1 MKKILLFS
9 LILITISK
17 FSYAHYFSE
26 SYSNW
31 IISDN
36 KVSATFTILKLEA
49 TRVLQIDKFQE
60 IGQEK
65 QLSEGEVFLEYFK
78 PRISA
83 LESSKE
89 CLLDNEPSLINGKD
103 EYHTIEL
110 SYLCASTNSIK
121 IINNVLFDIAQ
132 SHVHLSRISIND
144 QILEKALFYNDQT
157 IFIND
162 LKTKKEKSFVDS
174 LTNFISTGMNH
185 ILTGFDHLIFLMG
198 LIILVNN
205 FKHLLIVITGFTL
218 GHSITLALV
227 ALNIV
232 VPNTLMIEA
241 LIGFT
246 ILFIAAEYMMKE
258 EKNFIPIIAILLSIL
273 TFAAISSLFLQISM
287 TLISFMALILITIGY
302 FGILRNLE
310 NKGSFR
316 AIITSLFG
324 VIHGF
329 GFGTFLF
336 NSEFDQTNIISA
348 LFGFNLG
355 VEIGQIIFLMIFIL
369 LNLSL
374 IKLLKSKNHQYL
386 MQTLMIIVSSLGFYW
401 FIQRLYF

>member
-1 MKKILLFS
+1 
-9 LILITISK
+9 
-17 FSYAHYFSE
+17 
-26 SYSNW
+26 
-31 IISDN
+31 
-36 KVSATFTILKLEA
+36 
-49 TRVLQIDKFQE
+49 
-60 IGQEK
+60 
-65 QLSEGEVFLEYFK
+65 
-78 PRISA
+78 
-83 LESSKE
+83 
-89 CLLDNEPSLINGKD
+89 
-103 EYHTIEL
+103 
-110 SYLCASTNSIK
+110 
-121 IINNVLFDIAQ
+121 
-132 SHVHLSRISIND
+132 
-144 QILEKALFYNDQT
+144 
-157 IFIND
+157 
-162 LKTKKEKSFVDS
+162 
-174 LTNFISTGMNH
+174 MNH

-218 GHSITLALV
+218 GHSVTLALV

-316 AIITSLFG
+316 VIITSLFG

>member
-1 MKKILLFS
+1 
-9 LILITISK
+9 
-17 FSYAHYFSE
+17 
-26 SYSNW
+26 
-31 IISDN
+31 
-36 KVSATFTILKLEA
+36 
-49 TRVLQIDKFQE
+49 
-60 IGQEK
+60 
-65 QLSEGEVFLEYFK
+65 
-78 PRISA
+78 
-83 LESSKE
+83 
-89 CLLDNEPSLINGKD
+89 
-103 EYHTIEL
+103 
-110 SYLCASTNSIK
+110 
-121 IINNVLFDIAQ
+121 
-132 SHVHLSRISIND
+132 
-144 QILEKALFYNDQT
+144 
-157 IFIND
+157 
-162 LKTKKEKSFVDS
+162 
-174 LTNFISTGMNH
+174 MNH

-218 GHSITLALV
+218 GHSVTLALV

-316 AIITSLFG
+316 VIITILFG

>member
-31 IISDN
+31 VISDN
-36 KVSATFTILKLEA
+36 KVSVTFTILKLEA
-49 TRVLQIDKFQE
+49 TRVLQIDRFQE

-78 PRISA
+78 PRISV

-89 CLLDNEPSLINGKD
+89 CPLDKVPSLINGKD

-110 SYLCASTNSIK
+110 SYLCDSSNSIK

-162 LKTKKEKSFVDS
+162 LKTKKEKSFTDS
-174 LTNFISTGMNH
+174 LTSFISTGMNH

-198 LIILVNN
+198 LIILVNS

-246 ILFIAAEYMMKE
+246 ILFISAEYMMKD
-258 EKNFIPIIAILLSIL
+258 EKNFIPIITILLSIL
-273 TFAAISSLFLQISM
+273 TFTAVSSLFLQISI
-287 TLISFMALILITIGY
+287 TLISFIALILITIGY
-302 FGILRNLE
+302 FGILKNLK

-316 AIITSLFG
+316 IIITSLFG

-336 NSEFDQTNIISA
+336 NSEFDETNVISA

-355 VEIGQIIFLMIFIL
+355 VEIGQIIFLMVFIL

-374 IKLLKSKNHQYL
+374 AKLLKSKNHQHL

>member
-78 PRISA
+78 PRISV

-316 AIITSLFG
+316 VIITSLFG

>member
-1 MKKILLFS
+1 
-9 LILITISK
+9 
-17 FSYAHYFSE
+17 
-26 SYSNW
+26 
-31 IISDN
+31 
-36 KVSATFTILKLEA
+36 
-49 TRVLQIDKFQE
+49 
-60 IGQEK
+60 
-65 QLSEGEVFLEYFK
+65 
-78 PRISA
+78 
-83 LESSKE
+83 
-89 CLLDNEPSLINGKD
+89 
-103 EYHTIEL
+103 
-110 SYLCASTNSIK
+110 
-121 IINNVLFDIAQ
+121 
-132 SHVHLSRISIND
+132 
-144 QILEKALFYNDQT
+144 
-157 IFIND
+157 
-162 LKTKKEKSFVDS
+162 
-174 LTNFISTGMNH
+174 MNH

-316 AIITSLFG
+316 VIITSLFG

-386 MQTLMIIVSSLGFYW
+386 MQILMIIVSSLGFYW

>member
-78 PRISA
+78 PRISV

-89 CLLDNEPSLINGKD
+89 CLLDKVPSLINGKD

-110 SYLCASTNSIK
+110 SYLCDSTNSIK

-316 AIITSLFG
+316 VIITSLFG

>member
-1 MKKILLFS
+1 
-9 LILITISK
+9 
-17 FSYAHYFSE
+17 
-26 SYSNW
+26 
-31 IISDN
+31 
-36 KVSATFTILKLEA
+36 
-49 TRVLQIDKFQE
+49 
-60 IGQEK
+60 
-65 QLSEGEVFLEYFK
+65 
-78 PRISA
+78 
-83 LESSKE
+83 
-89 CLLDNEPSLINGKD
+89 
-103 EYHTIEL
+103 
-110 SYLCASTNSIK
+110 
-121 IINNVLFDIAQ
+121 
-132 SHVHLSRISIND
+132 
-144 QILEKALFYNDQT
+144 
-157 IFIND
+157 
-162 LKTKKEKSFVDS
+162 
-174 LTNFISTGMNH
+174 MNH

-316 AIITSLFG
+316 MIITSLFG

>member
-9 LILITISK
+9 LILIIISK

-31 IISDN
+31 IISGN

-162 LKTKKEKSFVDS
+162 LKTNKEKSFVDS

-218 GHSITLALV
+218 GHSVTLALV

-246 ILFIAAEYMMKE
+246 ILFIAAEYMMKD
-258 EKNFIPIIAILLSIL
+258 EKNFIPIITILLSIL
-273 TFAAISSLFLQISM
+273 TLAATSSMFLQISI
-287 TLISFMALILITIGY
+287 TLISFIALILITIGY

-316 AIITSLFG
+316 MIITSLFG

>member
-1 MKKILLFS
+1 
-9 LILITISK
+9 
-17 FSYAHYFSE
+17 
-26 SYSNW
+26 
-31 IISDN
+31 
-36 KVSATFTILKLEA
+36 
-49 TRVLQIDKFQE
+49 
-60 IGQEK
+60 
-65 QLSEGEVFLEYFK
+65 
-78 PRISA
+78 
-83 LESSKE
+83 
-89 CLLDNEPSLINGKD
+89 
-103 EYHTIEL
+103 
-110 SYLCASTNSIK
+110 
-121 IINNVLFDIAQ
+121 
-132 SHVHLSRISIND
+132 
-144 QILEKALFYNDQT
+144 
-157 IFIND
+157 
-162 LKTKKEKSFVDS
+162 
-174 LTNFISTGMNH
+174 MNH

-218 GHSITLALV
+218 GHSVTLALV

-287 TLISFMALILITIGY
+287 TLISFIALILITIGY

-316 AIITSLFG
+316 MIITSLFG

>member
-31 IISDN
+31 IILDN

-78 PRISA
+78 PRISV

-162 LKTKKEKSFVDS
+162 LKTNKEKSFVDS

-218 GHSITLALV
+218 GHSVTLALV

-316 AIITSLFG
+316 VIITSLFG

>member
-9 LILITISK
+9 LILIIISK

-78 PRISA
+78 PRISV

-89 CLLDNEPSLINGKD
+89 CLLDNAPSLINGKD

-110 SYLCASTNSIK
+110 GYLCESTNSIK

-218 GHSITLALV
+218 GHSVTLALV

-287 TLISFMALILITIGY
+287 TLISFVALILITIGY

-310 NKGSFR
+310 NKSSFR
-316 AIITSLFG
+316 MIITSLFG

-386 MQTLMIIVSSLGFYW
+386 MQTLMVIVSSLGFYW

>member
-1 MKKILLFS
+1 VF
-9 LILITISK
+9 
-17 FSYAHYFSE
+17 
-26 SYSNW
+26 
-31 IISDN
+31 
-36 KVSATFTILKLEA
+36 
-49 TRVLQIDKFQE
+49 LQIDKFQE

-78 PRISA
+78 PRISV

-89 CLLDNEPSLINGKD
+89 CLLDKVPSLINGKD

-287 TLISFMALILITIGY
+287 TLISFIALILITIGY

-316 AIITSLFG
+316 VIITSLFG

>member
-1 MKKILLFS
+1 MKKIFLFS
-9 LILITISK
+9 LILITISR

-26 SYSNW
+26 SYSSW
-31 IISDN
+31 VISDN

-78 PRISA
+78 PRISV

-162 LKTKKEKSFVDS
+162 LKTNKEKSFVDS

-218 GHSITLALV
+218 GHSVTLALV

-273 TFAAISSLFLQISM
+273 TFAAISSLFLQISI
-287 TLISFMALILITIGY
+287 TLISFIALILITIGY

-316 AIITSLFG
+316 MIITSLFG

>member
-31 IISDN
+31 IILDN

-78 PRISA
+78 PRISV

-89 CLLDNEPSLINGKD
+89 CLLDKVPSLINGKD
-103 EYHTIEL
+103 EYNTIEL
-110 SYLCASTNSIK
+110 SYLCDTTNSIK

-162 LKTKKEKSFVDS
+162 LKTNKEKSFVD
-174 LTNFISTGMNH
+174 
-185 ILTGFDHLIFLMG
+185 
-198 LIILVNN
+198 
-205 FKHLLIVITGFTL
+205 
-218 GHSITLALV
+218 
-227 ALNIV
+227 
-232 VPNTLMIEA
+232 
-241 LIGFT
+241 
-246 ILFIAAEYMMKE
+246 
-258 EKNFIPIIAILLSIL
+258 
-273 TFAAISSLFLQISM
+273 
-287 TLISFMALILITIGY
+287 
-302 FGILRNLE
+302 
-310 NKGSFR
+310 
-316 AIITSLFG
+316 
-324 VIHGF
+324 
-329 GFGTFLF
+329 
-336 NSEFDQTNIISA
+336 
-348 LFGFNLG
+348 
-355 VEIGQIIFLMIFIL
+355 
-369 LNLSL
+369 LSL
-374 IKLLKSKNHQYL
+374 IHISEP
-386 MQTLMIIVSSLGFYW
+386 TRRI
-401 FIQRLYF
+401 

>member
-316 AIITSLFG
+316 VIITSLFG

>member
-1 MKKILLFS
+1 
-9 LILITISK
+9 
-17 FSYAHYFSE
+17 
-26 SYSNW
+26 
-31 IISDN
+31 
-36 KVSATFTILKLEA
+36 
-49 TRVLQIDKFQE
+49 
-60 IGQEK
+60 
-65 QLSEGEVFLEYFK
+65 
-78 PRISA
+78 
-83 LESSKE
+83 
-89 CLLDNEPSLINGKD
+89 
-103 EYHTIEL
+103 
-110 SYLCASTNSIK
+110 
-121 IINNVLFDIAQ
+121 
-132 SHVHLSRISIND
+132 
-144 QILEKALFYNDQT
+144 
-157 IFIND
+157 
-162 LKTKKEKSFVDS
+162 
-174 LTNFISTGMNH
+174 
-185 ILTGFDHLIFLMG
+185 
-198 LIILVNN
+198 
-205 FKHLLIVITGFTL
+205 LLIVITGFTL

-287 TLISFMALILITIGY
+287 TLISFIALILITIGY

-316 AIITSLFG
+316 VIITSLFG

>member
-78 PRISA
+78 PRISV

-162 LKTKKEKSFVDS
+162 LKTNKEKSFVDS

-218 GHSITLALV
+218 GHSVTLALV

-316 AIITSLFG
+316 MIITSLFG

>member
-316 AIITSLFG
+316 VIITSLFG

-374 IKLLKSKNHQYL
+374 IKLLKSKNYQYL

>member
-9 LILITISK
+9 LILIIISK

-78 PRISA
+78 PRISV
-83 LESSKE
+83 LEASKE
-89 CLLDNEPSLINGKD
+89 CLLDKVPSLINGKD

-110 SYLCASTNSIK
+110 SYLCESTNSIK

-162 LKTKKEKSFVDS
+162 LKTNKEKSFVDS

-218 GHSITLALV
+218 GHSVTLALV

-258 EKNFIPIIAILLSIL
+258 EKNFIPIITILLSIL

-316 AIITSLFG
+316 MIITSLFG

>member
-1 MKKILLFS
+1 MKKIFLFS

-26 SYSNW
+26 SYSSW
-31 IISDN
+31 VISDN

-103 EYHTIEL
+103 EYHTIEI
-110 SYLCASTNSIK
+110 SYLCDSTNSIK

-162 LKTKKEKSFVDS
+162 LKTNKEKSFVDS

-218 GHSITLALV
+218 GHSVTLALV

-273 TFAAISSLFLQISM
+273 TFAAISSLFLQISI
-287 TLISFMALILITIGY
+287 TLISSIALILITIGY

-316 AIITSLFG
+316 MVITSLFG

>member
-1 MKKILLFS
+1 MKKKLLFS

-83 LESSKE
+83 LESSEE

-174 LTNFISTGMNH
+174 LTNFINTGMNH

-218 GHSITLALV
+218 GHSVTLALV

-246 ILFIAAEYMMKE
+246 ILFIAAEYMMRE

-273 TFAAISSLFLQISM
+273 TFAAISSLFLQISI
-287 TLISFMALILITIGY
+287 TLISFIALILITIGY

-316 AIITSLFG
+316 MIITSLFG

>member
-9 LILITISK
+9 LIIITISK

-78 PRISA
+78 PRISV

-89 CLLDNEPSLINGKD
+89 CLLDNEPSLISGKD

-218 GHSITLALV
+218 GHSVTLALV
-227 ALNIV
+227 TLNIV

-316 AIITSLFG
+316 VIITILFG

>member
-1 MKKILLFS
+1 
-9 LILITISK
+9 
-17 FSYAHYFSE
+17 
-26 SYSNW
+26 
-31 IISDN
+31 
-36 KVSATFTILKLEA
+36 
-49 TRVLQIDKFQE
+49 
-60 IGQEK
+60 
-65 QLSEGEVFLEYFK
+65 
-78 PRISA
+78 
-83 LESSKE
+83 
-89 CLLDNEPSLINGKD
+89 
-103 EYHTIEL
+103 
-110 SYLCASTNSIK
+110 
-121 IINNVLFDIAQ
+121 
-132 SHVHLSRISIND
+132 
-144 QILEKALFYNDQT
+144 
-157 IFIND
+157 
-162 LKTKKEKSFVDS
+162 
-174 LTNFISTGMNH
+174 MNH

-273 TFAAISSLFLQISM
+273 TFAAVSSLFLQISM

-316 AIITSLFG
+316 VIITSLFG

>member
-1 MKKILLFS
+1 
-9 LILITISK
+9 
-17 FSYAHYFSE
+17 
-26 SYSNW
+26 
-31 IISDN
+31 
-36 KVSATFTILKLEA
+36 
-49 TRVLQIDKFQE
+49 
-60 IGQEK
+60 
-65 QLSEGEVFLEYFK
+65 
-78 PRISA
+78 
-83 LESSKE
+83 
-89 CLLDNEPSLINGKD
+89 
-103 EYHTIEL
+103 
-110 SYLCASTNSIK
+110 
-121 IINNVLFDIAQ
+121 
-132 SHVHLSRISIND
+132 
-144 QILEKALFYNDQT
+144 
-157 IFIND
+157 
-162 LKTKKEKSFVDS
+162 
-174 LTNFISTGMNH
+174 MNH

-218 GHSITLALV
+218 GHSVTLALV

-246 ILFIAAEYMMKE
+246 ILFIAVEYMMKE

-287 TLISFMALILITIGY
+287 TLISFMALILITVGY

-316 AIITSLFG
+316 VIITSLFG

>member
-1 MKKILLFS
+1 MKKKLLFS

-78 PRISA
+78 PRISV

-316 AIITSLFG
+316 VIITSLFG

>member
-1 MKKILLFS
+1 MK
-9 LILITISK
+9 
-17 FSYAHYFSE
+17 
-26 SYSNW
+26 
-31 IISDN
+31 
-36 KVSATFTILKLEA
+36 
-49 TRVLQIDKFQE
+49 
-60 IGQEK
+60 
-65 QLSEGEVFLEYFK
+65 
-78 PRISA
+78 
-83 LESSKE
+83 
-89 CLLDNEPSLINGKD
+89 
-103 EYHTIEL
+103 
-110 SYLCASTNSIK
+110 
-121 IINNVLFDIAQ
+121 
-132 SHVHLSRISIND
+132 
-144 QILEKALFYNDQT
+144 
-157 IFIND
+157 
-162 LKTKKEKSFVDS
+162 
-174 LTNFISTGMNH
+174 H

-218 GHSITLALV
+218 GHSVTLALV

-246 ILFIAAEYMMKE
+246 ILFIAVEYMMKE

-287 TLISFMALILITIGY
+287 TLISFMALILITVGY

-316 AIITSLFG
+316 VIITSLFG

>member
-1 MKKILLFS
+1 MKKIFLFS

-31 IISDN
+31 VILDN

-78 PRISA
+78 PRISV
-83 LESSKE
+83 LESSKK
-89 CLLDNEPSLINGKD
+89 CLLDKVPSLINGKD

-110 SYLCASTNSIK
+110 SYLCDTTNSIK

-162 LKTKKEKSFVDS
+162 LKTNKEKSFVDS

-218 GHSITLALV
+218 GHSVTLALV

-246 ILFIAAEYMMKE
+246 ILFIAAEYMMKD

-273 TFAAISSLFLQISM
+273 TFAAISSLFLQISI
-287 TLISFMALILITIGY
+287 TLISFIALILITIGY

-316 AIITSLFG
+316 MIITSLFG

>member
-316 AIITSLFG
+316 VIITILFG

>member
-31 IISDN
+31 IILGN
-36 KVSATFTILKLEA
+36 KVSVTFTILKLEA
-49 TRVLQIDKFQE
+49 TRVLQIDRFQE

-78 PRISA
+78 PRISV

-89 CLLDNEPSLINGKD
+89 CPLDKVPSLINGKD

-110 SYLCASTNSIK
+110 SYLCDSSNSIK

-162 LKTKKEKSFVDS
+162 LKTKKEKSFTDS
-174 LTNFISTGMNH
+174 LTSFISTGMNH

-198 LIILVNN
+198 LIILVNS

-246 ILFIAAEYMMKE
+246 ILFISAEYMIKD
-258 EKNFIPIIAILLSIL
+258 EKNFIPIITILLSIL
-273 TFAAISSLFLQISM
+273 TFTAVSSLFLQISI
-287 TLISFMALILITIGY
+287 TLISFIALILITIGY
-302 FGILRNLE
+302 FGILKNLK

-316 AIITSLFG
+316 IIITSLFG

-336 NSEFDQTNIISA
+336 NSEFDETNVISA

-355 VEIGQIIFLMIFIL
+355 VEIGQIIFLMVFIL

-374 IKLLKSKNHQYL
+374 AKLLKSKNHQHL

>member
-1 MKKILLFS
+1 
-9 LILITISK
+9 
-17 FSYAHYFSE
+17 
-26 SYSNW
+26 
-31 IISDN
+31 
-36 KVSATFTILKLEA
+36 
-49 TRVLQIDKFQE
+49 
-60 IGQEK
+60 
-65 QLSEGEVFLEYFK
+65 
-78 PRISA
+78 
-83 LESSKE
+83 
-89 CLLDNEPSLINGKD
+89 
-103 EYHTIEL
+103 
-110 SYLCASTNSIK
+110 
-121 IINNVLFDIAQ
+121 
-132 SHVHLSRISIND
+132 
-144 QILEKALFYNDQT
+144 
-157 IFIND
+157 
-162 LKTKKEKSFVDS
+162 
-174 LTNFISTGMNH
+174 MNH

-218 GHSITLALV
+218 GHSVTLALV

-246 ILFIAAEYMMKE
+246 ILFIAAEYMMKD
-258 EKNFIPIIAILLSIL
+258 EKNFIPIITILLSIL
-273 TFAAISSLFLQISM
+273 TLAAISSMFLQISM
-287 TLISFMALILITIGY
+287 TLISFIALILITIGY
-302 FGILRNLE
+302 FGILRNLK

-316 AIITSLFG
+316 MIITSLFG

>member
-1 MKKILLFS
+1 
-9 LILITISK
+9 
-17 FSYAHYFSE
+17 
-26 SYSNW
+26 
-31 IISDN
+31 
-36 KVSATFTILKLEA
+36 
-49 TRVLQIDKFQE
+49 
-60 IGQEK
+60 
-65 QLSEGEVFLEYFK
+65 
-78 PRISA
+78 
-83 LESSKE
+83 
-89 CLLDNEPSLINGKD
+89 
-103 EYHTIEL
+103 
-110 SYLCASTNSIK
+110 
-121 IINNVLFDIAQ
+121 
-132 SHVHLSRISIND
+132 
-144 QILEKALFYNDQT
+144 
-157 IFIND
+157 
-162 LKTKKEKSFVDS
+162 
-174 LTNFISTGMNH
+174 MNH

-218 GHSITLALV
+218 GHSVTLALV

-246 ILFIAAEYMMKE
+246 ILFIAAEYMMKD
-258 EKNFIPIIAILLSIL
+258 EKNFIPIITILLSIL
-273 TFAAISSLFLQISM
+273 TLAAISSMFLQISM
-287 TLISFMALILITIGY
+287 TLISFVALILITIGY
-302 FGILRNLE
+302 FGILRNLK

-316 AIITSLFG
+316 MIITSLFG
-324 VIHGF
+324 IIHGF

>member
-1 MKKILLFS
+1 MRKIFLFS

-26 SYSNW
+26 SYSSW
-31 IISDN
+31 VISDN

-78 PRISA
+78 PRISV
-83 LESSKE
+83 LESSKK
-89 CLLDNEPSLINGKD
+89 CLLDKVPSLINGKD

-110 SYLCASTNSIK
+110 SYLCDTTNSIK

-162 LKTKKEKSFVDS
+162 LKTNKEKSFVDS

-218 GHSITLALV
+218 GHSVTLALV

-246 ILFIAAEYMMKE
+246 ILFIAAEYMMKG

-316 AIITSLFG
+316 MIITSLFG

>member
-1 MKKILLFS
+1 MKKIFLFS

-31 IISDN
+31 VILDN

-78 PRISA
+78 PRISV

-89 CLLDNEPSLINGKD
+89 CLLDKVPSLINGKD

-110 SYLCASTNSIK
+110 SYLCDTTNSIK

-162 LKTKKEKSFVDS
+162 LKTNKEKSFVDS

-218 GHSITLALV
+218 GHSVTLALV

-246 ILFIAAEYMMKE
+246 ILFIAAEYMMKG
-258 EKNFIPIIAILLSIL
+258 EKNFIPIIAILISIL
-273 TFAAISSLFLQISM
+273 TFAAISSLFLQISI
-287 TLISFMALILITIGY
+287 TLISFIALILITIGY

-316 AIITSLFG
+316 MIITSLFG

-355 VEIGQIIFLMIFIL
+355 V
-369 LNLSL
+369 
-374 IKLLKSKNHQYL
+374 
-386 MQTLMIIVSSLGFYW
+386 
-401 FIQRLYF
+401 

>member
-78 PRISA
+78 PRISV

-89 CLLDNEPSLINGKD
+89 CLLDNEPSLISGKD

-218 GHSITLALV
+218 GHSVTLALV

-316 AIITSLFG
+316 VIITSLFG

-386 MQTLMIIVSSLGFYW
+386 MQALMIIVSSLGFYW